1 MYITLTFIMNITLIY
16 IVIIMQIKV
25 FLVLH
30 KKLQEN
36 KDENVN
42 RFAMSAL
49 RGKFLKRETERE
61 KDRESNK

>member
-1 MYITLTFIMNITLIY
+1 MY

-49 RGKFLKRETERE
+49 RGKLFARERATN
-61 KDRESNK
+61 NK